1 MAYSDR
7 CTCVYVG
14 PEHDVLLQL
23 KELISFDELKEV
35 ANLKCCCVDSWQ
47 FCMCCVVFSLLHT
60 KS

>member
-35 ANLKCCCVDSWQ
+35 ADLKCCLC
-47 FCMCCVVFSLLHT
+47 
-60 KS
+60 